1 MIASLP
7 RPDASPARIAPLARL
22 PVFLA
27 LEDKRALVC
36 GGTPAAAWKVELLSA
51 AGASVEVYAPE
62 PCEELVALAAEA
74 PRGAIAIH
82 RRAPDDADF
91 AGVAIAVG
99 AMEDDVAAA
108 RFRAQARARG
118 VPVNVI
124 DRPAF
129 CDFAFGAIVNRSP
142 LVIGISTAGAAP
154 VFAQAVRT
162 RIELLI
168 PRGFAGWVQAAREW
182 RARVEQTAL
191 SFRAR
196 QQFWQKFTARALAS
210 PNRVPGENDFSAAQ
224 ADAGTTSNGSIVT
237 INVGDGDPDSLRL
250 REVRALQSA
259 DIIVFDRQVGAGV
272 LDYARREARKLL
284 VDQSGRDDPAT
295 LMAAL
300 AKAGRRV
307 VRLTGDAS
315 VAAGNIMATTSVE
328 AKSA

>member
-1 MIASLP
+1 M
-7 RPDASPARIAPLARL
+7 
-22 PVFLA
+22 
-27 LEDKRALVC
+27 
-36 GGTPAAAWKVELLSA
+36 
-51 AGASVEVYAPE
+51 
-62 PCEELVALAAEA
+62 
-74 PRGAIAIH
+74 
-82 RRAPDDADF
+82 
-91 AGVAIAVG
+91 
-99 AMEDDVAAA
+99 
-108 RFRAQARARG
+108 
-118 VPVNVI
+118 
-124 DRPAF
+124 
-129 CDFAFGAIVNRSP
+129 
-142 LVIGISTAGAAP
+142 
-154 VFAQAVRT
+154 
-162 RIELLI
+162 
-168 PRGFAGWVQAAREW
+168 QAAREW